1 LHKFGLNEI
10 YSGVSEADGEDYSVE
25 DIDGQPGAFRCY
37 LDIGLART
45 STGAKIFGCL
55 KGAVDGGL
63 DIPHS
68 NKRFPGYDAE
78 SKEYNPEVHKNHI
91 LGQHVANYMSSL
103 LDEDEEAYK
112 RQFSQFIKEGVTS
125 DSLEKMY
132 RDAHSA
138 IRADPVRVAKPA
150 KEVTVKRWTAKRLSI
165 QQRKARVAEKKAAF
179 IKQHGEAKA
188 IDGDDDDDDEEEMED

>member
-1 LHKFGLNEI
+1 MRGMNN
-10 YSGVSEADGEDYSVE
+10 
-25 DIDGQPGAFRCY
+25 
-37 LDIGLART
+37 
-45 STGAKIFGCL
+45 CL
-55 KGAVDGGL
+55 SPSSSSFPNTFPF
-63 DIPHS
+63 IPAS
-68 NKRFPGYDAE
+68 PT
-78 SKEYNPEVHKNHI
+78 
-91 LGQHVANYMSSL
+91 Q
-103 LDEDEEAYK
+103 AYK